1 MATLRELIIKVSANS
16 QSFQTE
22 IARASR
28 MGQDYYKTMQNG
40 GRQAAIAAKESQ
52 KALSELTDG
61 FASAGRAATAAAAA
75 FATGKLVQIADQW
88 NSVNARL
95 KQASVSS
102 NDFTLSQTRL
112 MAISQSTGTAFTD
125 NANLFSRA
133 AASMREFGYSS
144 DEVLKITEAVSTGL
158 KLSGAS
164 TEESSSVI
172 TQFSQALA
180 QGVLRGEEFNA
191 VNESGDRV
199 IRALAAGMGVARK
212 DLKAMADQGQ
222 LTIDKVVPA
231 LISQLGVLQ
240 GEFSALPP
248 TVSGSMQK
256 VTNSFM
262 AWVGGVNQ
270 ATGATDA
277 LSGGLD
283 GLAGTLDSLT
293 SSAVSGALSDVADN
307 MSLVTTAAGG
317 LVGIGLARYLGG
329 IVTSATS
336 ATGALISAAKSE
348 VALAVAQEKA
358 AQSSVA
364 ASRAAVYRA
373 QQALQSA
380 KSADVQA
387 AQQERVAA
395 AEARVTAAQG
405 RLTTAL
411 TTGTAAEKV
420 RARTALERAQAGLVA
435 AKNADAQAIA
445 ERKLAAAQSALG
457 RNIAGRVSAQNNLNS
472 VTSVGTRL
480 MSGALGLI
488 GGIPGLVMLGAGA
501 WYAVYQNQNQ
511 EQARKSAQEYA
522 STIQEVSDSSKTM
535 TLTEASDNEDKARKS
550 LKEQNRLISEQSS
563 KVKALKEDIA
573 GYQYMLANRGPTTS
587 GGFMINHLTSVEAAT
602 KGLASA
608 TESLAVEQERLT
620 QLQDKAQEIQRVL
633 EGIEHRRVVLIRQQ
647 AAEQNAAYQS
657 LIIMNGQHTEFNRLL
672 GLGNQLLMERQGL
685 VNVPMRMP
693 QADLTSQQANA
704 LEKSRQDLELSK
716 LKGEAKERA
725 RLGYAADELGLK
737 DEPQFKTNRDLYIN
751 QGLAK
756 WQNDESNKPTRKAPK
771 SEEVKA
777 AEKTEDVYKRLI
789 KQQEEQIALGSQN
802 TELAKVKYQVTQG
815 ELASLEQA
823 KKETILHN
831 AALIDQKNIAEQ
843 LKTFREGLADSNAAA
858 RDRGNIDF
866 LGAGMGDKARDRMKE
881 MADIRTDFLKQQ
893 QDLQR
898 DFSRGEISEDL
909 YKQQTEALQ
918 AALAERLAIQEEYY
932 KKTDEQQ
939 SDWRAG
945 ISDSL
950 MNYADQVSDLSSM
963 AASATSEIL
972 DATTNSISNN
982 LTNVLTGAASF
993 KDGMSNIF
1001 SSLGETVIKT
1011 LIQMATQALITKAI
1025 MASFG
1030 GGAGGLFGSLFG
1042 GASGAASVGSA
1053 IQSAGAN
1060 FSFNALGGVYDSPSL
1075 SAYSGGVYS
1084 TPQYFAFAKGAGVFG
1099 EAGPEAIM
1107 PLTRGADGS
1116 LGVRA
1121 VGRQS
1126 QAVQDAARQ
1135 IEAQPRIAVSVDA
1148 RSTFTGQ
1155 PDDATMLAVDR
1166 RNAALERRIINTLT
1180 AEVNNPQKKF
1190 GRAIYS
1196 NLQPKKPR

>member
-40 GRQAAIAAKESQ
+40 GRQAAAAAKESQ

-95 KQASVSS
+95 KQASIST

-191 VNESGDRV
+191 VNEAGDRV

-240 GEFSALPP
+240 GEFSSLPP

-283 GLAGTLDSLT
+283 GLAGALDSLT

-307 MSLVTTAAGG
+307 MSLITTAAGG

-329 IVTSATS
+329 IVTSASS

-395 AEARVTAAQG
+395 AEAKVTAAQG

-411 TTGTAAEKV
+411 ATGTATEKV

-445 ERKLAAAQSALG
+445 ERKLAAAQAALS
-457 RNIAGRVSAQNNLNS
+457 RNISGRVSAQNNLNS

-480 MSGALGLI
+480 MSGALGLV

-501 WYAVYQNQNQ
+501 WYAMYQSQ

-522 STIQEVSDSSKTM
+522 SQIDQIREKTSSM
-535 TLTEASDNEDKARKS
+535 TLPEVDSNRRLTVEAMQEQKRLIEDQEQSVKKLNGQINDLNESRSKPGITQENDLNITKAIAILTEQVVVEEDKLRQMREKS
-550 LKEQNRLISEQSS
+550 SDIL
-563 KVKALKEDIA
+563 KALEENERRRNDLIKERA
-573 GYQYMLANRGPTTS
+573 WR
-587 GGFMINHLTSVEAAT
+587 
-602 KGLASA
+602 
-608 TESLAVEQERLT
+608 
-620 QLQDKAQEIQRVL
+620 
-633 EGIEHRRVVLIRQQ
+633 
-647 AAEQNAAYQS
+647 QNAEYQS
-657 LIIMNGQHTEFNRLL
+657 LILMTGKYSEVNRLL

-693 QADLTSQQANA
+693 QADLTSQQTNA
-704 LEKSRQDLELSK
+704 LEKSRRDLDLSK
-716 LKGEAKERA
+716 RKGEDKERT
-725 RLGYAADELGLK
+725 RLGYAADDLGLTN
-737 DEPQFKTNRDLYIN
+737 EPQFYKARQELIN
-751 QGLAK
+751 NGIAE
-756 WQNDESNKPTRKAPK
+756 WRNNEANKPKRKGPK
-771 SEEVKA
+771 TDEEKA
-777 AEKTEDVYKRLI
+777 EDVYKRLL
-789 KQQEEQIALGSQN
+789 KQQREQIALASQN

-823 KKETILHN
+823 KKETLLHN

-893 QDLQR
+893 RDLQR

-950 MNYADQVSDLSSM
+950 MNYADQAADLSSM
-963 AASATSEIL
+963 SATATSEIL
-972 DATTNSISNN
+972 NNVTNSIS
-982 LTNVLTGAASF
+982 TNMTDLLTGATSF

-1001 SSLGETVIKT
+1001 MSLGETVIKT

-1042 GASGAASVGSA
+1042 GASGAASSGTA

-1075 SAYSGGVYS
+1075 SAYSNGVYS

-1116 LGVRA
+1116 LGVKA
-1121 VGRQS
+1121 VGRES
-1126 QAVQDAARQ
+1126 PAVQNAARQ
-1135 IEAQPRIAVSVDA
+1135 QQERQLL
-1148 RSTFTGQ
+1148 STGGINVNYHLTGK
-1155 PDDATMLAVDR
+1155 PDDVMMQTLDAHGRRLAKQIKS
-1166 RNAALERRIINTLT
+1166 ELT
-1180 AEVNNPQKKF
+1180 SDVNNPQNAF
-1190 GRAIYS
+1190 GRALYS

>member
-40 GRQAAIAAKESQ
+40 GRQAAVAAKESQ

-164 TEESSSVI
+164 SEEAGSVI

-231 LISQLGVLQ
+231 LISQLDVLKS
-240 GEFSALPP
+240 EFSSLPP

-262 AWVGGVNQ
+262 AWVGGVSQ

-283 GLAGTLDSLT
+283 GLAKTLDSLT

-364 ASRAAVYRA
+364 ASRATVYRA

-395 AEARVTAAQG
+395 AESKVTAAQS

-411 TTGTAAEKV
+411 ASGTATEKV
-420 RARTALERAQAGLVA
+420 RARTALERAQAGLIA

-445 ERKLAAAQSALG
+445 EKKLAAAQSTLN
-457 RNIAGRVSAQNNLNS
+457 RNISGRTSAQNNLNS

-480 MSGALGLI
+480 MSGAMGLI

-501 WYAVYQNQNQ
+501 WYAVYQNQ

-522 STIQEVSDSSKTM
+522 STIQEVSARTKAM
-535 TLTEASDNEDKARKS
+535 TLTEASDNEDKTRKS
-550 LKEQNRLISEQSS
+550 LEEQNRLISEQSS
-563 KVKALKEDIA
+563 KVKTLKEEIA
-573 GYQYMLANRGPTTS
+573 GYQYLLANRGPTTS
-587 GGFMINHLTSVEAAT
+587 GGFMINHLTSVETAT

-608 TESLAVEQERLT
+608 TELLAVEQERLA
-620 QLQDKAQEIQRVL
+620 QMQAKSQEIQQVL
-633 EGIEHRRVVLIRQQ
+633 EGLEHRRVTLIRQQ
-647 AAEQNAAYQS
+647 AAEQNVAYQS
-657 LIIMNGQHTEFNRLL
+657 LIMMNGQHTEFNRLL
-672 GLGNQLLMERQGL
+672 GLGNNLLMARQGL

-693 QADLTSQQANA
+693 QADLTSQQTNA

-716 LKGEAKERA
+716 LRGEARERA

-737 DEPQFKTNRDLYIN
+737 DEPQFKTNRDLYVN

-756 WQNDESNKPTRKAPK
+756 WQNDEANKPVRKGPK
-771 SEEVKA
+771 SEE
-777 AEKTEDVYKRLI
+777 EKTEDVYKRLI
-789 KQQEEQIALGSQN
+789 KQQQEQIILGSQN
-802 TELAKVKYQVTQG
+802 TELAKVKYQITQG
-815 ELASLEQA
+815 ELSSLTQA
-823 KKETILHN
+823 QKTELMRN
-831 AALIDQKNIAEQ
+831 ATALDHISAVEKLKDLNEQ
-843 LKTFREGLADSNAAA
+843 LLTP
-858 RDRGNIDF
+858 
-866 LGAGMGDKARDRMKE
+866 
-881 MADIRTDFLKQQ
+881 
-893 QDLQR
+893 
-898 DFSRGEISEDL
+898 
-909 YKQQTEALQ
+909 
-918 AALAERLAIQEEYY
+918 EEELL
-932 KKTDEQQ
+932 KKTRERIKLLKEASPATVVYKSTMEKISKASVQDAP
-939 SDWRAG
+939 DFAG
-945 ISDSL
+945 IDS
-950 MNYADQVSDLSSM
+950 
-963 AASATSEIL
+963 
-972 DATTNSISNN
+972 SI
-982 LTNVLTGAASF
+982 
-993 KDGMSNIF
+993 
-1001 SSLGETVIKT
+1001 
-1011 LIQMATQALITKAI
+1011 
-1025 MASFG
+1025 
-1030 GGAGGLFGSLFG
+1030 G
-1042 GASGAASVGSA
+1042 GASGELIKVADAEAELDKWHKKQLEMQKELLAEKEINEQTYADRVSDINKTNA
-1053 IQSAGAN
+1053 EKLKDIQSGYTSA
-1060 FSFNALGGVYDSPSL
+1060 SL
-1075 SAYSGGVYS
+1075 SMFSDLAGQSAELLQSIGQEGSIAYKTLFFASKAAAIAQAVINTELAATKAMAEGGLI
-1084 TPQYFAFAKGAGVFG
+1084 FG
-1099 EAGPEAIM
+1099 IPAATAI
-1107 PLTRGADGS
+1107 
-1116 LGVRA
+1116 RA
-1121 VGRQS
+1121 VGYASVALIAGQS
-1126 QAVQDAARQ
+1126 LAGMAHDGIDRVPETGTWLLQKGERVVTASTSAKLDDTLTKVQQARQ
-1135 IEAQPRIAVSVDA
+1135 DSGAGGYIHIQNSY
-1148 RSTFTGQ
+1148 TGK
-1155 PDDATMLAVDR
+1155 PDDATLAAIDR
-1166 RNAALERRIINTLT
+1166 RNEKLVKDIRRDMAQQVYKPSN
-1180 AEVNNPQKKF
+1180 EF
-1190 GRAIYS
+1190 GRALHSRYVRGY
-1196 NLQPKKPR
+1196 KE

>member
-28 MGQDYYKTMQNG
+28 MGQDYYKTMQDG
-40 GRQAAIAAKESQ
+40 GRQAAAASKESQ

-95 KQASVSS
+95 KQASIST

-164 TEESSSVI
+164 SEESGSVI

-231 LISQLGVLQ
+231 LISQLGVLK
-240 GEFSALPP
+240 GEFSSLPP

-262 AWVGGVNQ
+262 AWVGGVSQ

-283 GLAGTLDSLT
+283 GLAKTLDSLT

-395 AEARVTAAQG
+395 AESKVTAAQS

-411 TTGTAAEKV
+411 ASGTATEKV
-420 RARTALERAQAGLVA
+420 RARTALERAQAGLMA
-435 AKNADAQAIA
+435 AKNADTQAIA
-445 ERKLAAAQSALG
+445 EKKLAAAQSTLN
-457 RNIAGRVSAQNNLNS
+457 RNISGRTSAQNNLNS

-480 MSGALGLI
+480 MSGAMGLI

-501 WYAVYQNQNQ
+501 WYAVYQNQ

-522 STIQEVSDSSKTM
+522 STIQEVSARTKAM
-535 TLTEASDNEDKARKS
+535 TLTEASDNEDKTRKS
-550 LKEQNRLISEQSS
+550 LEEQNRLISEQSS
-563 KVKALKEDIA
+563 KVKALKEEIA
-573 GYQYMLANRGPTTS
+573 GYQYILANKGPTTS
-587 GGFMINHLTSVEAAT
+587 GGFMINHLTSVETAT
-602 KGLASA
+602 KGLATA
-608 TESLAVEQERLT
+608 TELLAVEQERLA
-620 QLQDKAQEIQRVL
+620 QMQAKSQEIQQVL
-633 EGIEHRRVVLIRQQ
+633 EGLEHRRVTLIRQQ
-647 AAEQNAAYQS
+647 AAEQNVAYQS
-657 LIIMNGQHTEFNRLL
+657 LIMMNGQHTEFNRLL
-672 GLGNQLLMERQGL
+672 GLGNNLLMARQGL
-685 VNVPMRMP
+685 VNTPMRIP
-693 QADLTSQQANA
+693 QADLTSQQTNA

-737 DEPQFKTNRDLYIN
+737 DEPQFKTNRDLYVN

-756 WQNDESNKPTRKAPK
+756 WQNDEANKPVRKGPK

-789 KQQEEQIALGSQN
+789 KQQQEQISLGSQN

-815 ELASLEQA
+815 ELTSLEQA
-823 KKETILHN
+823 KKETLLQN

-866 LGAGMGDKARDRMKE
+866 LGAGAGDKARDRMKE

-893 QDLQR
+893 RDLQR

-909 YKQQTEALQ
+909 YKQQTEALKT
-918 AALAERLAIQEEYY
+918 ALDERLTIQEDYY
-932 KKTDEQQ
+932 KKVDEQQ

-950 MNYADQVSDLSSM
+950 MNYVDQAADLSSM

-972 DATTNSISNN
+972 KNATNSISSNM
-982 LTNVLTGAASF
+982 TDVLTGAVSF
-993 KDGMSNIF
+993 KEGISNVF
-1001 SSLGETVIKT
+1001 TSMGETIIKT
-1011 LIQMATQALITKAI
+1011 LIQVATQALITKAI
-1025 MASFG
+1025 LSMVG
-1030 GGAGGLFGSLFG
+1030 GGYGSMFSSILGSAGS
-1042 GASGAASVGSA
+1042 ASSGTA

-1126 QAVQDAARQ
+1126 PAVQDAARQ

-1166 RNAALERRIINTLT
+1166 RNAALEQRIINKLT
-1180 AEVNNPQKKF
+1180 AEVTKPQNKF
-1190 GRAIYS
+1190 GRAIYT
-1196 NLQPKKPR
+1196 NLQAKKPT